1 MRMCAKCG
9 KANDVL
15 RKHCTRCGASLLK
28 EAEDSKPKPSASI
41 RKLGRAVPEAFDDS
55 SKTQLVRP
63 SEVSSDQLETEE
75 VVSPEPVQVDYEEGK
90 EVVKQILERVKA
102 AETHT
107 KGEEAASEPETDV
120 EVIEEESTE
129 EMAGPMIPEEPAAEA
144 EIPYDE
150 PVAPPPEEMRVQKPA
165 PVAIPSMASTAVASH
180 IRDEK
185 IRKIESDINVYNIE
199 REQLQSELDKLRS
212 RLDEE
217 VERYRTIAET
227 KRTRAEGIER
237 TLSLAKKEYNDANKE
252 YKNAENGRK
261 KELSNAEKRIRDM
274 DKRVKKA
281 HDAKD
286 KRIRDLEK
294 ERLKREEDAKK
305 G

>member
-1 MRMCAKCG
+1 MRTCAKCG

-28 EAEDSKPKPSASI
+28 EAENSKPKPSASNTE
-41 RKLGRAVPEAFDDS
+41 LGRVVTGP
-55 SKTQLVRP
+55 TL
-63 SEVSSDQLETEE
+63 EE
-75 VVSPEPVQVDYEEGK
+75 VEEPEEVESPEPVQVDYEEGK

-102 AETHT
+102 AETRT
-107 KGEEAASEPETDV
+107 KGEEAALQPETDI
-120 EVIEEESTE
+120 EVLEEEPPE
-129 EMAGPMIPEEPAAEA
+129 ETAELLIPEEPTTEA

-150 PVAPPPEEMRVQKPA
+150 PAAPPPEEMRVQKPA
-165 PVAIPSMASTAVASH
+165 PVAPPLMVSAAVEDH

-185 IRKIESDINVYNIE
+185 IRNLESDIRAYNIE

-217 VERYRTIAET
+217 VERYRSVAET
-227 KRTRAEGIER
+227 KRTRAERIER
-237 TLSLAKKEYNDANKE
+237 ELSLAKKEYNDANKE
-252 YKNAENGRK
+252 YKNTENRRN

-281 HDAKD
+281 QDARD

-294 ERLKREEDAKK
+294 ERLKRQEEAKK

>member
-28 EAEDSKPKPSASI
+28 EAEDSKPKPSTSI
-41 RKLGRAVPEAFDDS
+41 PESGRVVTGSTVEELEEPEEA
-55 SKTQLVRP
+55 
-63 SEVSSDQLETEE
+63 
-75 VVSPEPVQVDYEEGK
+75 VSPEPVQVDYKEGK
-90 EVVKQILERVKA
+90 EVVKKILERVKA
-102 AETHT
+102 AETRA
-107 KGEEAASEPETDV
+107 KDEETASQPETDV
-120 EVIEEESTE
+120 EVLEEEPPE
-129 EMAGPMIPEEPAAEA
+129 EMAEPMIPEGPTAEA
-144 EIPYDE
+144 EMPYDE
-150 PVAPPPEEMRVQKPA
+150 PAAPPPEEVREQKPA
-165 PVAIPSMASTAVASH
+165 PVAPQSMVSAAVEDH
-180 IRDEK
+180 VRDER
-185 IRKIESDINVYNIE
+185 IRNLESDIKAFNTE
-199 REQLQSELDKLRS
+199 RGQLQSELDKLRS
-212 RLDEE
+212 RLDEG
-217 VERYRTIAET
+217 VERYHTVAET
-227 KRTRAEGIER
+227 KRTRAERIER
-237 TLSLAKKEYNDANKE
+237 ELSLAKKEYNDANNE
-252 YKNAENGRK
+252 YKNAENRRK

>member
-28 EAEDSKPKPSASI
+28 EAEDSKPKPSTSI
-41 RKLGRAVPEAFDDS
+41 PELGRVVTGSTVEELEEPEEA
-55 SKTQLVRP
+55 
-63 SEVSSDQLETEE
+63 
-75 VVSPEPVQVDYEEGK
+75 VSPEPVQVDYKEGK

-102 AETHT
+102 AETSA
-107 KGEEAASEPETDV
+107 KDEETASQPETDA
-120 EVIEEESTE
+120 EILEEEPPE
-129 EMAGPMIPEEPAAEA
+129 EMAEPMIPEEPAAE
-144 EIPYDE
+144 ILSDE
-150 PVAPPPEEMRVQKPA
+150 SAALPPKEMHVQKPA
-165 PVAIPSMASTAVASH
+165 PVAPRSMVSAAVEDH
-180 IRDEK
+180 MRDEK
-185 IRKIESDINVYNIE
+185 IRILESDIKAFNIE
-199 REQLQSELDKLRS
+199 RGQLQSELDKLRS
-212 RLDEE
+212 RLNEE
-217 VERYRTIAET
+217 VERYRTVAET
-227 KRTRAEGIER
+227 KRTRAESIER
-237 TLSLAKKEYNDANKE
+237 EFSLAKKEYNDASKE
-252 YKNAENGRK
+252 YKNAENRRK

-281 HDAKD
+281 QDARD